1 MFYFG
6 GFWRV
11 YVCARMWLYVIFCPF
26 VRIVLLV
33 CWFVLFDVF
42 WGFLRC
48 MSQTILFIFLS
59 SQYVMFELREI
70 FITGLFSH
78 VLILY
83 FWPLY
88 DPIRFTVQTNIFF
101 ITIKPGA
108 SCSQSKGLCHWACNA
123 TIHGARLCTIYLFC
137 LGLLLFL

>member
-1 MFYFG
+1 MVFLVFFFLEGLCVRAHVIVCYF
-6 GFWRV
+6 
-11 YVCARMWLYVIFCPF
+11 CSF

-42 WGFLRC
+42 GGFLRS

-83 FWPLY
+83 FWPL
-88 DPIRFTVQTNIFF
+88 
-101 ITIKPGA
+101 
-108 SCSQSKGLCHWACNA
+108 
-123 TIHGARLCTIYLFC
+123 
-137 LGLLLFL
+137 